1 MRITLVYSPA
11 NRVTVEEHVD
21 VPEGSTVARA
31 LTISGLRQRFSLD
44 ARNDV
49 SFGIWNRP
57 ATLQTELKSDD
68 RVEAYRPLRVDP
80 KLARR
85 ERFNRQGTKAAG
97 LFAKRRPGAKP
108 GY

>member
-1 MRITLVYSPA
+1 MHVTLVYSPA
-11 NRVTVEEHVD
+11 SRLTVEAHVD
-21 VPEGSTVARA
+21 LPEGSTVARA
-31 LTISGLRQRFSLD
+31 LIDSGWRDRFSLD
-44 ARNDV
+44 AGNDV

-57 ATLQTELKSDD
+57 ATLQTALKPDD
-68 RVEAYRPLRVDP
+68 RVEVYRPLRVDP
-80 KLARR
+80 KFARR